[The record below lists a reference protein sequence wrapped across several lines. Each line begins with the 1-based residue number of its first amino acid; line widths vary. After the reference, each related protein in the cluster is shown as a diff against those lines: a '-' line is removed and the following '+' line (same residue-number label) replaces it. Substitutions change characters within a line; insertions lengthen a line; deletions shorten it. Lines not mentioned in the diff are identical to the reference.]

1 MIAEAE
7 AAGADWRLL
16 YGGRERTTMAFVDEL
31 AQYGDRVT
39 LAPQNESGP
48 LDLAAVLS
56 TTAAGHPDLLLRTG
70 RTARR
75 RRGVLRRLAGGHAAS
90 RALRAQA
97 RGDRW
102 CGGSSFELVLE
113 RSGLTLTV
121 PADRSVYEVVKEA
134 GVSVLASCLEGV
146 CGTCET
152 EVIDGEV
159 DHRDSVLN
167 DEEKATNEFMM
178 ICVSRCKSPCLT
190 LDL

>member
-1 MIAEAE
+1 M
-7 AAGADWRLL
+7 
-16 YGGRERTTMAFVDEL
+16 
-31 AQYGDRVT
+31 
-39 LAPQNESGP
+39 
-48 LDLAAVLS
+48 
-56 TTAAGHPDLLLRTG
+56 
-70 RTARR
+70 
-75 RRGVLRRLAGGHAAS
+75 
-90 RALRAQA
+90 
-97 RGDRW
+97 
-102 CGGSSFELVLE
+102 LE

-121 PADRSVYEVVKEA
+121 PPDKSVYEVVKEA

-152 EVIDGEV
+152 EVIDGDV